1 MTVRVYGISLE
12 NKAEALEALTA
23 IGADKVGCRLMA
35 PKAVHRLIMLEG
47 VTPGQA
53 NIIKQEM
60 LARGGE
66 AAVTRGVANHSVK
79 ETAVLLMGTLKHYEA
94 FLQKLKMQQFGL
106 PELADRIGDILHN
119 LEGWHPYDLD
129 CRGKKLRLGE
139 RTLVMGILNVT
150 PDSFSDGGRFSDP
163 LLALER
169 AHQMVEDGADI
180 IDLGGESTR
189 PGYTPVP
196 PEEELNRVMP
206 VLERLLAEIP
216 VPVSV
221 DTCKAEVARRALAAG
236 AHIIND
242 QWSLRADP
250 QMAEVA
256 AGYGAPV
263 ILMHNQHGTAYLN
276 LIGDMVD
283 YFRES
288 IEKALAAGIPVE
300 KIIID
305 PGIGF
310 GKTVDQNLEVLH
322 RLREL
327 RCLGRPILLG
337 TSRKSV
343 IGKTLD
349 LPVDQRLEG
358 TAATVAVGIAYGAD
372 IVRVHDVREMVRVV
386 RMADAVVRRQ
396 KFDQAVR
403 GNE

>member
-1 MTVRVYGISLE
+1 LE
-12 NKAEALEALTA
+12 NKAEALQILTA
-23 IGADKVGCRLMA
+23 IGADPAGCRLMA

-66 AAVTRGVANHSVK
+66 AAVARGVANHSIK

-106 PELADRIGDILHN
+106 PELVGRIRDVLYN
-119 LEGWHPYDLD
+119 LEGWRPYELD
-129 CRGKKLRLGE
+129 CRGRKLRLGE

-150 PDSFSDGGRFSDP
+150 PDSFSDGGRFFDP
-163 LLALER
+163 LPALER
-169 AHQMVEDGADI
+169 ARQMVEDGADL

-189 PGYTPVP
+189 PGYTPVS
-196 PEEELNRVMP
+196 PEEELNRIMP

-221 DTCKAEVARRALAAG
+221 DTCKSEVARRALSAG

-242 QWSLRADP
+242 QWALRADP
-250 QMAEVA
+250 EMAEVA

-263 ILMHNQHGTAYLN
+263 ILMHNQNNAVYRD
-276 LIGDMVD
+276 LIGDMVE
-283 YFRES
+283 YFREGM
-288 IEKALAAGIPVE
+288 EKALAAGIPAE
-300 KIIID
+300 KIIVD

-310 GKTVDQNLEVLH
+310 GKTVGQNLEALR

-337 TSRKSV
+337 TSRKSL

-358 TAATVAVGIAYGAD
+358 TAATVAVGVAYGAD
-372 IVRVHDVREMVRVV
+372 IVRVHDVKEMARVA

-396 KFDQAVR
+396 RFC
-403 GNE
+403 

>member
-1 MTVRVYGISLE
+1 MSIRAYSVSLE
-12 NKAEALEALTA
+12 NKAEALQILTA
-23 IGADKVGCRLMA
+23 IGADPAGCRLMA

-66 AAVTRGVANHSVK
+66 AAVARGVANHSIK

-106 PELADRIGDILHN
+106 PELVGRIRDVLYN
-119 LEGWHPYDLD
+119 LEGWRPYELD
-129 CRGKKLRLGE
+129 CRGRKLRLGE

-150 PDSFSDGGRFSDP
+150 PDSFSDGGRFFDP
-163 LLALER
+163 LPALER
-169 AHQMVEDGADI
+169 ARQMVEDGADL

-189 PGYTPVP
+189 PGYTPVS
-196 PEEELNRVMP
+196 PEEELNRIMP

-221 DTCKAEVARRALAAG
+221 DTCKSEVARRALSAG

-242 QWSLRADP
+242 QWALRADP
-250 QMAEVA
+250 EMAEVA

-263 ILMHNQHGTAYLN
+263 ILMHNQNNAVYRD
-276 LIGDMVD
+276 LIGDMVE
-283 YFRES
+283 YFREGM
-288 IEKALAAGIPVE
+288 EKALAAGIPAE
-300 KIIID
+300 KIIVD

-310 GKTVDQNLEVLH
+310 GKTVGQNLEALR

-337 TSRKSV
+337 TSRKSL

-358 TAATVAVGIAYGAD
+358 TAATVAVGVAYGAD
-372 IVRVHDVREMVRVV
+372 IVRVHDVKEMARVA

-396 KFDQAVR
+396 RFC
-403 GNE
+403 

>member
-1 MTVRVYGISLE
+1 LE
-12 NKAEALEALTA
+12 NKAEALQILTA
-23 IGADKVGCRLMA
+23 IGADPAGCRLMA

-66 AAVTRGVANHSVK
+66 AAVARGVANHSIK

-106 PELADRIGDILHN
+106 PELVGRIRDVLYN
-119 LEGWHPYDLD
+119 LEGWRPYELD
-129 CRGKKLRLGE
+129 CRGRKLRLGE

-150 PDSFSDGGRFSDP
+150 PDSFSDGGRFFDP
-163 LLALER
+163 LPALER
-169 AHQMVEDGADI
+169 ARQMVEDGADL

-189 PGYTPVP
+189 PGYTPVS
-196 PEEELNRVMP
+196 PEEELNRIMP

-221 DTCKAEVARRALAAG
+221 DTCKSEVARRVLSAG

-242 QWSLRADP
+242 QWALRADP
-250 QMAEVA
+250 EMAEVA

-263 ILMHNQHGTAYLN
+263 ILMHNQNNAVYRD
-276 LIGDMVD
+276 LIGDMVE
-283 YFRES
+283 YFREGM
-288 IEKALAAGIPVE
+288 EKALAAGIPAE
-300 KIIID
+300 KIIVD

-310 GKTVDQNLEVLH
+310 GKTVGQNLEALR

-337 TSRKSV
+337 TSRKSL

-358 TAATVAVGIAYGAD
+358 TAATVAVGVAYGAD
-372 IVRVHDVREMVRVV
+372 IVRVHDVKEMARVA

-396 KFDQAVR
+396 RFC
-403 GNE
+403 

>member
-1 MTVRVYGISLE
+1 LSIQVYSISLE
-12 NKAEALEALTA
+12 NKAEALQVLTA
-23 IGADKVGCRLMA
+23 IGADPAGCRLMA

-60 LARGGE
+60 LAKGGE

-79 ETAVLLMGTLKHYEA
+79 ETAVLLMGTLKHYEV

-106 PELADRIGDILHN
+106 PELAGKIRDVLDN
-119 LEGWHPYDLD
+119 LEGRRPCELD

-150 PDSFSDGGRFSDP
+150 PDSFSDGGRFFDP
-163 LLALER
+163 LPALER
-169 AHQMVEDGADI
+169 ARQMVEDGADI

-189 PGYTPVP
+189 PGYAPVSA
-196 PEEELNRVMP
+196 EEELNRIMP
-206 VLERLLAEIP
+206 VLERLPAEIAA
-216 VPVSV
+216 PVSV

-236 AHIIND
+236 VHIIND
-242 QWSLRADP
+242 QWALRADP

-263 ILMHNQHGTAYLN
+263 IMMHNQNSTVYRD
-276 LIGDMVD
+276 LIGDMVE

-288 IEKALAAGIPVE
+288 MKKALAAGIPAE

-310 GKTVDQNLEVLH
+310 GKTVEQNLEALR

-372 IVRVHDVREMVRVV
+372 IVRVHDVKEIARVA

-396 KFDQAVR
+396 R
-403 GNE
+403 SW